1 MKNNNNH
8 NQEYSRS
15 EDQVFEAW
23 RGEFLASVE
32 LGRP

>member
-1 MKNNNNH
+1 MKDNNNNQVY
-8 NQEYSRS
+8 NRN
-15 EDQVFEAW
+15 EDQVFETW